1 MLTAAAR
8 NTTVEEMMRLK
19 AGDRFVING
28 KRYTASTDAHISGDA
43 SYDGYIIYDEDG
55 ESWFDSDFA

>member
-1 MLTAAAR
+1 MLATVVR

-28 KRYTASTDAHISGDA
+28 KSYTASTDTHISGDA

>member
-1 MLTAAAR
+1 MLATVVR

-28 KRYTASTDAHISGDA
+28 KRYTASSDAHIPEDA
-43 SYDGYIIYDEDG
+43 SYDGYMVLDEDG